1 MNPLISISKLT
12 DSEIEQKI
20 QDLSRKY
27 FMTHNPE
34 IQLQI
39 LSFLNIHKEE
49 LSNRRALAWEKQF
62 QKSNKGLDK
71 LINVN

>member
-1 MNPLISISKLT
+1 MNPLISINKLT